1 MADVSVL
8 LIDDHRVVRS
18 GLRMLL
24 ESAGGIV
31 VLGEAGTLEEARSL
45 VAGMCAD
52 VAVVDLQLG
61 EDSGLK
67 LIESIKAEC
76 PETRVVVLTMHENDE
91 YLWEALRLGA
101 AGYVLKRS
109 ADVDLVTAIHTV
121 MDGGAYVDG
130 TLASRLVEGPPGDR
144 EPEVED
150 SPSRAHEMLSERE
163 LQVAYRVALGHTNAE
178 IGRELYLSVKT
189 VETYRSRAMAKI
201 GLTSRAELVRYAMAE
216 GWFADAES
224 ADDKGPA
231 NGNQ

>member
-1 MADVSVL
+1 MSDTTVL
-8 LIDDHRVVRS
+8 LVDDHRVIRS

-24 ESAGGIV
+24 ESAGGIS
-31 VLGEAGTLEEARSL
+31 VLGEAGTLEEAKSL
-45 VAGMCAD
+45 VHECQAD

-67 LIESIKAEC
+67 LIEAMPSLA
-76 PETRVVVLTMHENDE
+76 PATRVVVLTMHENDE

-121 MDGGAYVDG
+121 MEGGAYVDG
-130 TLASRLVEGPPGDR
+130 TLASVLFEGPPSER
-144 EPEVED
+144 PTASED
-150 SPSRAHEMLSERE
+150 ERSKRKHEMLSERE

-178 IGRELYLSVKT
+178 IGGELYLSVKT
-189 VETYRSRAMAKI
+189 VETYRSRAMTKL
-201 GLTSRAELVRYAMAE
+201 GLASRAELVRYAMEE

-224 ADDKGPA
+224 MG
-231 NGNQ
+231 

>member
-1 MADVSVL
+1 MADTTVL
-8 LIDDHRVVRS
+8 LVDDHRVIRS

-24 ESAGGIV
+24 ESAGGIA

-45 VAGMCAD
+45 LQEHQAD

-67 LIESIKAEC
+67 LIEAMPSLSPA
-76 PETRVVVLTMHENDE
+76 TRVVVLTMHENDE

-121 MDGGAYVDG
+121 MEGGAYVDG
-130 TLASRLVEGPPGDR
+130 TLASVLFEGPPSERSATSDDER
-144 EPEVED
+144 
-150 SPSRAHEMLSERE
+150 SARTHETLSERE

-178 IGRELYLSVKT
+178 IGSELYLSVKT
-189 VETYRSRAMAKI
+189 VETYRSRAMTKL
-201 GLTSRAELVRYAMAE
+201 GLSSRAELVRYAMEE

-224 ADDKGPA
+224 MG
-231 NGNQ
+231 